1 MDNSSI
7 ERMLELNN
15 RLEKGKIT
23 TPKNPKKSYGAS
35 NKQDLDRIIEDFDR
49 QVYGP
54 TQLKEEEEEK
64 YDPRKEYER
73 LKEINA
79 HGGRGAVNLEGRNIP
94 KDIVESIINNPL
106 DMPINSDLDS
116 LEERIKGK
124 MPGIKA
130 AADILKKVE
139 KKQQEARTKINENVI
154 THDNDTKIDYELIK
168 SIVEK
173 AIDNRLS
180 EIKTN
185 LNENIERQETYVP
198 SMKLM
203 NFKDK
208 FLFVDNDNNV
218 FECEMKYK
226 GKRKFNSK

>member
-15 RLEKGKIT
+15 RIEKSQT
-23 TPKNPKKSYGAS
+23 TPKKSINKGHRVS
-35 NKQDLDRIIEDFDR
+35 NKRDLDMIIEDFDR

-54 TQLKEEEEEK
+54 IQKSKEEEEK
-64 YDPRKEYER
+64 YDPRKELEH

-79 HGGRGAVNLEGRNIP
+79 KGGRGAVDLEGRSIP
-94 KDIVESIINNPL
+94 KEIVESILNNPL
-106 DMPINSDLDS
+106 DMPINTDLDG

-130 AADILKKVE
+130 AADIFKKVE
-139 KKQQEARTKINENVI
+139 QKQQEAKNKINENIVRQEAA
-154 THDNDTKIDYELIK
+154 TANIDYNLIRE
-168 SIVEK
+168 IVES
-173 AIDNRLS
+173 AIDKRLT
-180 EIKTN
+180 EMKTS
-185 LNENIERQETYVP
+185 LNESVGRQEAYVP

-208 FLFVDNDNNV
+208 FYFVDNDNNV

-226 GKRKFNSK
+226 GKKKKS